1 MKMNLHFIIVVGI
14 VLALVITARCST
26 TPRKDN
32 KTCFLPEG
40 CVAQYQDN
48 PFTYRA
54 GAIIDASVIEDNKA
68 VNIRFQP
75 LATYSLFS
83 ENILICGVPQ
93 EMFANKRNP
102 MVLTYKTKASRI
114 VQGIGCHELIRVDEM
129 KTQEYKQ

>member
-1 MKMNLHFIIVVGI
+1 M
-14 VLALVITARCST
+14 
-26 TPRKDN
+26 
-32 KTCFLPEG
+32 
-40 CVAQYQDN
+40 
-48 PFTYRA
+48 
-54 GAIIDASVIEDNKA
+54 
-68 VNIRFQP
+68 NIRFQP